1 MGYLICDKCGEYYEL
16 QEGESPEDFDLTCEC
31 GGKLVYHES
40 LNIPKIVIS
49 FWRSIIIVSLALA
62 SVILLLFIYNAGI
75 ISKNPNYLSVGLSF
89 QLLLALPVGVVLGY
103 GLPHFYK
110 INWDIGYNYTETRIG
125 KTFMSSNVIFPLI
138 IGFIFV
144 IIIIGDQLVRLGRIS
159 PDITSYINITI
170 EISVI
175 FLVIGV
181 ITGVYAF
188 KTKYVMIE

>member
-1 MGYLICDKCGEYYEL
+1 MGYLIWDKCGEYYEL
-16 QEGESPEDFDLTCEC
+16 QDGESPEDFDLNCDC
-31 GGKLVYHES
+31 GGKLVYQES
-40 LNIPKIVIS
+40 LNIPKIVIP

-75 ISKNPNYLSVGLSF
+75 VSKNPNYLSVGLSF
-89 QLLLALPVGVVLGY
+89 QLLLALPIGTILGY

-110 INWDIGYNYTETRIG
+110 IIWDIRYNYTETRVG
-125 KTFMSSNVIFPLI
+125 NTFMTNHIIAPLI
-138 IGFIFV
+138 IGFILV

-159 PDITSYINITI
+159 PDMTSFINIVI

-181 ITGVYAF
+181 IAGVYAF
-188 KTKYVMIE
+188 KTKYVTIE

>member
-49 FWRSIIIVSLALA
+49 FWRSIIIVSLALT
-62 SVILLLFIYNAGI
+62 SLILLLFIYNAGI
-75 ISKNPNYLSVGLSF
+75 VSKNPNYLSVGLSF

-125 KTFMSSNVIFPLI
+125 KIFATNDIIAPVIV
-138 IGFIFV
+138 GFIFI
-144 IIIIGDQLVRLGRIS
+144 IIIIGDQLVRLGRIN
-159 PDITSYINITI
+159 PYMTPHINITI
-170 EISVI
+170 EISLI

-181 ITGVYAF
+181 IAGFYAF

>member
-1 MGYLICDKCGEYYEL
+1 MGYLICDNCGEYYEL
-16 QEGESPEDFDLTCEC
+16 QEGESPDDFDLKCDC
-31 GGKLVYHES
+31 GGKLVYQES
-40 LNIPKIVIS
+40 LNIPKIVIP

-75 ISKNPNYLSVGLSF
+75 VSKNPNYLSVGLSF

-125 KTFMSSNVIFPLI
+125 YIFQTNGIIAPLI
-138 IGFIFV
+138 IGIIFLFI
-144 IIIIGDQLVRLGRIS
+144 ILGDQLVRLGRIS
-159 PDITSYINITI
+159 PDMTSFINIVI

-181 ITGVYAF
+181 IAGVYAF
-188 KTKYVMIE
+188 KTKYVTIE